1 MSAVFLDFSTLS
13 VGDLDVSG
21 LQAAAPGLRLLEMTT
36 QDEVAAMIA
45 GCQIVMLNKLQI
57 PREVI
62 TGAHELKLIVLS
74 ATGTNRQ
81 RIRAPTRTGLAKR
94 NLLRP

>member
-36 QDEVAAMIA
+36 QDEVAEMIA

-62 TGAHELKLIVLS
+62 AGAHDFAHRIEVGSAISVDNKL
-74 ATGTNRQ
+74 A
-81 RIRAPTRTGLAKR
+81 
-94 NLLRP
+94 

>member
-57 PREVI
+57 PREAI
-62 TGAHELKLIVLS
+62 AGAHELKLIVLS
-74 ATGTNRQ
+74 ATGTNNVESSFPSVSV
-81 RIRAPTRTGLAKR
+81 IK
-94 NLLRP
+94 